1 MSGAVTTEGDFCFS
15 AMAGEFPGAPS
26 TDALWHLLCEGQ
38 IAPVNSMLTRWELNK
53 ASIYS
58 AKAGEKDRVYLDSA
72 FCLTDDLSIPSRHEG
87 RQVAIGKKVLQT
99 LLAQLAGQG
108 SALIK
113 ERTALVVA
121 TSWSDESYF
130 VTGMSEKADAPRGH
144 SFQGYTPGEQVAEL
158 AAAFA
163 FGGPALSVDTAC
175 SSFPYAIDMAKAL
188 VNSGQADNAIVM
200 ALNTVLPPALFLG
213 FSQLTAFSSRAQ
225 MQAFGQDADG
235 IVPGECAVAFL
246 VEPLS
251 QALIAQRR
259 PLGVLRALGLS
270 ADGAEGSVF
279 APGKQAQY
287 TAYQRA
293 YVGLDPNDV
302 DYIET
307 HGTGTPLGDAT
318 ELGSLNSFFAP
329 HRTDDKKITIG
340 SIKSVIG
347 HPLAAAGGASLAK
360 ALMILR
366 HKGIPPQPDYRPSA
380 KVDETCLQLATE
392 QVQPLADRQS
402 AIRVGISSF
411 GFGGANAHLVVD
423 EYIPDNHPAAPLAV
437 PLAAPGVLMLDLAI
451 VEAEAAIGSH
461 CSLQSFKQQLDQPA
475 APSVI
480 FPYGRFVDYA
490 AAPAQPLLGKFLA
503 QDRVIDIDGFGM
515 GPKPLAHVDPFKL
528 LITDRVNH
536 LLRRLPSGV
545 AGSSGTAMVMCCNMG
560 GERFSNAYS
569 SAHNFYGQA
578 QGMPP
583 GVEVTDVA
591 TMLPNM
597 LSGYPAQIFD
607 FKGFHQTLVGTPG
620 LFWQTLLASR
630 QWFKEGITTLLLGA
644 GRFISA
650 EIEIERARHSATVQG
665 EGLGLIALRPYQPDS
680 SDKPL
685 LVIRAAVL
693 AHAANSLDEACQLLG
708 KERGHYQN
716 IEVCELQPDA
726 THASGSLQEITGF
739 LAEASGI
746 ETLLAVMLSASAHTV
761 IEVREAGKAVMW
773 LFTEKLQEWSPAA
786 AETTP
791 AIKHPFTL
799 RFAHSAPH
807 ELQQVIAPARPVS
820 LVREAQHDGVDVLQ
834 LSDMLTNTLLAGL
847 RVRVRAMESL
857 FTLHR
862 GAEVQRPAHWQRCPE
877 NIVIANVQRGPQ
889 SLQAQLVV
897 NEAHPYFFDHPLDHI
912 PGILL
917 LEGVLQLIEL
927 AMPPLSGRV
936 AYVKTLTIKFQ
947 QYVQKQG
954 VIDLHLEH
962 GEAPQVFNAKVM
974 QAGKLMC
981 TCILGMAYSSAFETL
996 PAGEFTATRCRDK
1009 ALLHKAREENVIVS
1023 DMSGIAQGLSVDTLK
1038 LPDEHFFQ
1046 EGDPEHYSMVYFLEV
1061 ARQCYMQIA
1070 HSYLRIPLKTPMNLL
1085 ALSFTL
1091 DRPIPRSS
1099 PLSLAP
1105 QAGFDA
1111 QHQPFKTNRIYIDLF
1126 NRGEKIGQASI
1137 TAQVL
1142 SQSVPAA

>member
-1 MSGAVTTEGDFCFS
+1 
-15 AMAGEFPGAPS
+15 
-26 TDALWHLLCEGQ
+26 
-38 IAPVNSMLTRWELNK
+38 
-53 ASIYS
+53 
-58 AKAGEKDRVYLDSA
+58 
-72 FCLTDDLSIPSRHEG
+72 
-87 RQVAIGKKVLQT
+87 
-99 LLAQLAGQG
+99 
-108 SALIK
+108 
-113 ERTALVVA
+113 
-121 TSWSDESYF
+121 
-130 VTGMSEKADAPRGH
+130 
-144 SFQGYTPGEQVAEL
+144 
-158 AAAFA
+158 
-163 FGGPALSVDTAC
+163 
-175 SSFPYAIDMAKAL
+175 
-188 VNSGQADNAIVM
+188 
-200 ALNTVLPPALFLG
+200 
-213 FSQLTAFSSRAQ
+213 
-225 MQAFGQDADG
+225 
-235 IVPGECAVAFL
+235 
-246 VEPLS
+246 
-251 QALIAQRR
+251 
-259 PLGVLRALGLS
+259 LGLS

-279 APGKQAQY
+279 APGKQAQC

-293 YVGLDPNDV
+293 YIGLDPNDV

-318 ELGSLNSFFAP
+318 ELDSLNSFFAP
-329 HRTDDKKITIG
+329 HRTDGKKITIG

-392 QVQPLADRQS
+392 QVQPLAERQS

-423 EYIPDNHPAAPLAV
+423 EYIPDNRPAV
-437 PLAAPGVLMLDLAI
+437 PRVVPGVLMLDLAI

-461 CSLQSFKQQLDQPA
+461 FSLQALKQQLDQPA
-475 APSVI
+475 APSVS
-480 FPYGRFVDYA
+480 FPYGRFVDCA
-490 AAPAQPLLGKFLA
+490 ATTGQPLLGKFLA

-528 LITDRVNH
+528 LITDRINH
-536 LLRRLPSGV
+536 LLQRLPGV
-545 AGSSGTAMVMCCNMG
+545 AGSPGTAMVMCCNMG

-569 SAHNFYGQA
+569 GAHKFYSQA

-597 LSGYPAQIFD
+597 LSGYPTKIFD

-620 LFWQTLLASR
+620 LFWQTLLASQ
-630 QWFKEGITTLLLGA
+630 QWFKDGVTTLLLGA
-644 GRFISA
+644 GRFISG
-650 EIEIERARHSATVQG
+650 EIEIERARHSAILQG
-665 EGLGLIALRPYQPDS
+665 EGLGVLALRPYLPSS

-693 AHAANSLDEACQLLG
+693 AHAANSLEEACQLLG
-708 KERGHYQN
+708 KARTQYQN

-726 THASGSLQEITGF
+726 THASSSLQEITGF

-746 ETLLAVMLSASAHTV
+746 ETLLAVLLSASAHTV
-761 IEVREAGKAVMW
+761 IEVREAGKAVIW
-773 LFTEKLQEWSPAA
+773 LFTEKLQEWRPAA
-786 AETTP
+786 AEP
-791 AIKHPFTL
+791 AAVKHPFTL
-799 RFAHSAPH
+799 RFAHSAPQ
-807 ELQQVIAPARPVS
+807 ELQQVILPTRPVS
-820 LVREAQHDGVDVLQ
+820 LVREPRHDGVDVLE
-834 LSDMLTNTLLAGL
+834 LSDLLTSTLLSGL
-847 RVRVRAMESL
+847 RVRTRAMEGL

-862 GAEVQRPAHWQRCPE
+862 GSEAPRPGHWKRRPE

-889 SLQAQLVV
+889 SLLAQLVV

-936 AYVKTLTIKFQ
+936 AYVKTLNIKFQ

-954 VIDLHLEH
+954 AIDLHLEQ
-962 GEAPQVFNAKVM
+962 GKDPQVFNAKVM

-981 TCILGMAYSSAFETL
+981 TCILGMAYNSAFETS
-996 PAGEFTATRCRDK
+996 PAGEFTAIRCRDK
-1009 ALLHKAREENVIVS
+1009 ALLHKAREENIIVS
-1023 DMSGIAQGLSVDTLK
+1023 EMSGIAQGLSVDTLK
-1038 LPDEHFFQ
+1038 LPDEHIFQ

-1070 HSYLRIPLKTPMNLL
+1070 HSYLRIPLNTPMNLL

-1091 DRPIPRSS
+1091 DRPIPRNS

-1105 QAGFDA
+1105 QAGFDT
-1111 QHQPFKTNRIYIDLF
+1111 QDQPFKTNRIYIDLF

-1142 SQSVPAA
+1142 SQSAPAA

>member
-1 MSGAVTTEGDFCFS
+1 MNGAVTTEGDFCFS

-26 TDALWHLLCEGQ
+26 TDALWHLLSQGQ
-38 IAPVNSMLTRWELNK
+38 IAPINSMLTRWELDK
-53 ASIYS
+53 AAIFS

-72 FCLTDDLSIPSRHEG
+72 FCLTDDVSTPSRHEG

-99 LLAQLAGQG
+99 LLTQLAGQG
-108 SALIK
+108 SPLIK

-130 VTGMSEKADAPRGH
+130 VTGMSGKTDAPK
-144 SFQGYTPGEQVAEL
+144 GYTPGEQVAEL

-175 SSFPYAIDMAKAL
+175 SSFPYAIDMAQAL

-246 VEPLS
+246 VEPVS

-259 PLGVLRALGLS
+259 PLGVLRALGMS

-293 YVGLDPNDV
+293 YIGLDPNDV

-318 ELGSLNSFFAP
+318 ELDSLNSFFAP
-329 HRTDDKKITIG
+329 HCTDGKKITIG

-380 KVDETCLQLATE
+380 KVDETSLQLATK
-392 QVQPLADRQS
+392 QIQPLADRQS
-402 AIRVGISSF
+402 AIRIGISSF

-423 EYIPDNHPAAPLAV
+423 EYIPDNRPAVHLAN
-437 PLAAPGVLMLDLAI
+437 PGVLMLDLAI

-461 CSLQSFKQQLDQPA
+461 CSLQSFKQQLDRPA
-475 APSVI
+475 APSVS
-480 FPYGRFVDYA
+480 FPYGRFVDYTP
-490 AAPAQPLLGKFLA
+490 APGQPLLGQFLA

-536 LLRRLPSGV
+536 LLRRLPGV
-545 AGSSGTAMVMCCNMG
+545 AGSPGTAMVMCCNMG

-569 SAHNFYGQA
+569 SAHNFYSQA
-578 QGMPP
+578 QGTPP
-583 GVEVTDVA
+583 GVEVADVA

-620 LFWQTLLASR
+620 LFWQTLLASP
-630 QWFKEGITTLLLGA
+630 QWFRKGVTTLLLGA
-644 GRFISA
+644 GRFISG

-665 EGLGLIALRPYQPDS
+665 EGLGLIALRPYQPDA

-693 AHAANSLDEACQLLG
+693 AHAANSLEEACQLLG
-708 KERGHYQN
+708 KERSQYQN
-716 IEVCELQPDA
+716 VEVCELQPDA
-726 THASGSLQEITGF
+726 THANGSLQEITGF

-746 ETLLAVMLSASAHTV
+746 ETLLAVMLSASACTV

-773 LFTEKLQEWSPAA
+773 LFTEKLQEWSPV
-786 AETTP
+786 AEPAP

-799 RFAHSAPH
+799 RFAHSASH
-807 ELQQVIAPARPVS
+807 ELQQVIPPARPIS
-820 LVREAQHDGVDVLQ
+820 LVREPQNDGVDVLQ
-834 LSDMLTNTLLAGL
+834 LSDMLTNTLLSGL
-847 RVRVRAMESL
+847 RVRVRAMEGL
-857 FTLHR
+857 FALHR
-862 GAEVQRPAHWQRCPE
+862 GAEVQRPAHWQRNPQ
-877 NIVIANVQRGPQ
+877 NIVIANVQRDPQ
-889 SLQAQLVV
+889 SLHAQLVV

-927 AMPPLSGRV
+927 ALPPLSGRV
-936 AYVKTLTIKFQ
+936 AYVKTLSIKFQ

-954 VIDLHLEH
+954 VIDLHLEQSKDPH
-962 GEAPQVFNAKVM
+962 VFNAKVM

-981 TCILGMAYSSAFETL
+981 TCILGMTYSSAFETL

-1023 DMSGIAQGLSVDTLK
+1023 DMSTFAQGLSVDTLK
-1038 LPDEHFFQ
+1038 LPDDHFFL

-1070 HSYLRIPLKTPMNLL
+1070 HSYLRIPLNTPMNLL

-1091 DRPIPRSS
+1091 DRPIPRNS

-1111 QHQPFKTNRIYIDLF
+1111 QQPFKTNRIYIDLF

-1142 SQSVPAA
+1142 SQSAPAA

>member
-26 TDALWHLLCEGQ
+26 TDALWHLLAQGQ
-38 IAPVNSMLTRWELNK
+38 VAPIDSMLTRWELDK
-53 ASIYS
+53 ATIYS
-58 AKAGEKDRVYLDSA
+58 AKKGEKDRTYLDSA
-72 FCLTDDLSIPSRHEG
+72 FCLTDDASTPSRHEG

-99 LLAQLAGQG
+99 LLTQLAAQG
-108 SALIK
+108 SVLIK

-130 VTGMSEKADAPRGH
+130 VTGVCATANTPR
-144 SFQGYTPGEQVAEL
+144 GYTPGEQVAEL

-163 FGGPALSVDTAC
+163 LGGPALSVDTAC
-175 SSFPYAIDMAKAL
+175 SSFPYAIDMAQAL
-188 VNSGQADNAIVM
+188 VNSAQADNAIVM

-246 VEPLS
+246 VEPVS
-251 QALIAQRR
+251 QALIAKRR

-279 APGKQAQY
+279 APGKQAQC

-293 YVGLDPNDV
+293 YIGLDPNDV

-318 ELGSLNSFFAP
+318 ELDSLNSFFAP
-329 HRTDDKKITIG
+329 HRTAGKKIMIG

-380 KVDETCLQLATE
+380 KVDETCLQLATA
-392 QVQPLADRQS
+392 QVQPLADRPS

-423 EYIPDNHPAAPLAV
+423 EYIPDNRAAV
-437 PLAAPGVLMLDLAI
+437 PRVAPGVLMLDLAI

-461 CSLQSFKQQLDQPA
+461 FSLQALKQQLDQPA
-475 APSVI
+475 APSVS
-480 FPYGRFVDYA
+480 FPYGRFVDCA
-490 AAPAQPLLGKFLA
+490 ATAGQPLLGKFLS

-515 GPKPLAHVDPFKL
+515 GPKHLAHVDPFKL
-528 LITDRVNH
+528 LVTDRINH
-536 LLRRLPSGV
+536 LLQRLPGV
-545 AGSSGTAMVMCCNMG
+545 AGSPGTAMVMCCNMG

-569 SAHNFYGQA
+569 GAHTFYSKA

-597 LSGYPAQIFD
+597 LSGYPAKIFD

-620 LFWQTLLASR
+620 LFWQTLLASQ
-630 QWFKEGITTLLLGA
+630 QWLKGGVTTLLLGA
-644 GRFISA
+644 GRFISG
-650 EIEIERARHSATVQG
+650 EIEIERARHSATRQG
-665 EGLGLIALRPYQPDS
+665 EGVGVIALRPYLPSS

-693 AHAANSLDEACQLLG
+693 AHAANTLQEACQLQG
-708 KERGHYQN
+708 KALSQYQN

-726 THASGSLQEITGF
+726 THASSSLQEMTGF

-746 ETLLAVMLSASAHTV
+746 ETLLAVLLSASVHTV

-773 LFTEKLQEWSPAA
+773 LFTEKLREWRTTAAEPAA
-786 AETTP
+786 AV
-791 AIKHPFTL
+791 KHPFTL
-799 RFAHSAPH
+799 RFAHSAPQA
-807 ELQQVIAPARPVS
+807 LQKVISPAHPVS
-820 LVREAQHDGVDVLQ
+820 LVREPRHDGVDVLE
-834 LSDMLTNTLLAGL
+834 LSELLTSTLLSGL
-847 RVRVRAMESL
+847 RVRTRAVEGL
-857 FTLHR
+857 LALHR
-862 GAEVQRPAHWQRCPE
+862 GSQAQRPAHWQRRPE

-889 SLQAQLVV
+889 SLHAQLVV

-936 AYVKTLTIKFQ
+936 AYVKNLSIKFQ

-954 VIDLHLEH
+954 AIELHLEQ
-962 GEAPQVFNAKVM
+962 GKDPQVFNAKVM

-981 TCILGMAYSSAFETL
+981 TCILGMAYNSAFETS
-996 PAGEFTATRCRDK
+996 PAGEFTAVRCRDK
-1009 ALLHKAREENVIVS
+1009 ALLHKAREENIIVS
-1023 DMSGIAQGLSVDTLK
+1023 DISGIAQRLSVDTLK
-1038 LPDEHFFQ
+1038 LPEEHIFQ

-1070 HSYLRIPLKTPMNLL
+1070 HSHLRIPLNTPMNLL

-1091 DRPIPRSS
+1091 DRPIPRNS

-1105 QAGFDA
+1105 QTGFDA
-1111 QHQPFKTNRIYIDLF
+1111 QDQPFKTNRIYIDLF
-1126 NRGEKIGQASI
+1126 NRGEKIGQANI

-1142 SQSVPAA
+1142 SQSAPAA

>member
-26 TDALWHLLCEGQ
+26 TDALWHLLSEGQ
-38 IAPVNSMLTRWELNK
+38 IAPIHSMLTRWELDK

-58 AKAGEKDRVYLDSA
+58 AKAGEKDRTYLDSA
-72 FCLTDDLSIPSRHEG
+72 YCLTDDAAIPSRHEG

-108 SALIK
+108 SALIR

-130 VTGMSEKADAPRGH
+130 VTGMSGKADAP
-144 SFQGYTPGEQVAEL
+144 QGYTPGEQVAEL

-163 FGGPALSVDTAC
+163 LGGPALSVDTAC
-175 SSFPYAIDMAKAL
+175 SSFPYAIDMAQAL

-246 VEPLS
+246 VEPVS

-293 YVGLDPNDV
+293 YSGLDPNDV

-318 ELGSLNSFFAP
+318 ELDSLNSFFAP
-329 HRTDDKKITIG
+329 HRADGKKITIG

-380 KVDETCLQLATE
+380 KVDETCLQLAT
-392 QVQPLADRQS
+392 QQIQPLADRQS

-423 EYIPDNHPAAPLAV
+423 EYIPDNHPVV
-437 PLAAPGVLMLDLAI
+437 PRTAPGVLMLDLAI

-461 CSLQSFKQQLDQPA
+461 FSLQSLKQQLDQPA
-475 APSVI
+475 APSVS
-480 FPYGRFVDYA
+480 FPYGRFVDYTA
-490 AAPAQPLLGKFLA
+490 TSAQPLLGKFLA
-503 QDRVIDIDGFGM
+503 QDHLIDIDGFGM

-528 LITDRVNH
+528 LITDRVGH
-536 LLRRLPSGV
+536 LLRRLPGV
-545 AGSSGTAMVMCCNMG
+545 AGSPGTAMVMCCNMG

-569 SAHNFYGQA
+569 SAHSFYSRA

-583 GVEVTDVA
+583 GVEVADVA

-620 LFWQTLLASR
+620 LFWQTLLASQ
-630 QWFKEGITTLLLGA
+630 QWFKEGVTTLLLGA
-644 GRFISA
+644 GRFISG
-650 EIEIERARHSATVQG
+650 EIEIERARNAATTQG
-665 EGLGLIALRPYQPDS
+665 EGLGVLALRPYQPNA

-693 AHAANSLDEACQLLG
+693 AHAANSLEQACQQLG
-708 KERGHYQN
+708 KEPSQFQN
-716 IEVCELQPDA
+716 IEICELQPNA
-726 THASGSLQEITGF
+726 TRASGSLQEMTGF

-786 AETTP
+786 AESVT
-791 AIKHPFTL
+791 AIKHPFNL
-799 RFAHSAPH
+799 RFAHSAPQQ
-807 ELQQVIAPARPVS
+807 LQQVSPPPRPVS
-820 LVREAQHDGVDVLQ
+820 LVREPQNDGVDVLE
-834 LSDMLTNTLLAGL
+834 LSDMLTNTLLTGL
-847 RVRVRAMESL
+847 RVRVRAMEGL
-857 FTLHR
+857 FALHR
-862 GAEVQRPAHWQRCPE
+862 GAEVQRPEHWQRCPE
-877 NIVIANVQRGPQ
+877 NIVIANVRRSPQ
-889 SLQAQLVV
+889 SLHAQLVV

-927 AMPPLSGRV
+927 AMPPLTGRV
-936 AYVKTLTIKFQ
+936 AYVKTLNIKFQ
-947 QYVQKQG
+947 QYVQKEG
-954 VIDLHLEH
+954 VIDLHLEQ
-962 GEAPQVFNAKVM
+962 GKEPQVFNAKVM

-981 TCILGMAYSSAFETL
+981 TCTLGMAYSSAFETS
-996 PAGEFTATRCRDK
+996 PASEFTAVRCRDK

-1070 HSYLRIPLKTPMNLL
+1070 HSYLRIPLNTPMNLL

-1091 DRPIPRSS
+1091 DRPIPRNS

-1111 QHQPFKTNRIYIDLF
+1111 QDQPFKTNRIYIDLF

-1142 SQSVPAA
+1142 SQSAPAA

>member
-1 MSGAVTTEGDFCFS
+1 MSGAVTTTGDFCFS

-26 TDALWHLLCEGQ
+26 TEALWQLLCQGRT
-38 IAPVNSMLTRWELNK
+38 APIESMPARWELDK
-53 ASIYS
+53 TSIYS

-72 FCLTDDLSIPSRHEG
+72 FCLTDDASIPSRHEG
-87 RQVAIGKKVLQT
+87 RQVAIGKKVLGT
-99 LLAQLAGQG
+99 LLAQIVGQG
-108 SALIK
+108 SALCR

-130 VTGMSEKADAPRGH
+130 VTGLAVKTDAR
-144 SFQGYTPGEQVAEL
+144 QGYTPGEQVAEL
-158 AAAFA
+158 AAAF
-163 FGGPALSVDTAC
+163 GLGSPALSVDTAC
-175 SSFPYAIDMAKAL
+175 SSFPYAIDMAQAL
-188 VNSGQADNAIVM
+188 VNSGQADHAIVM

-213 FSQLTAFSSRAQ
+213 FSQLTAFSARAR
-225 MQAFGQDADG
+225 MEAFGQDADG

-246 VEPLS
+246 VEPVA
-251 QALIAQRR
+251 QALAAQRR

-279 APGKQAQY
+279 APGQQAQY

-293 YVGLDPNDV
+293 YSGLDPSDV

-318 ELGSLNSFFAP
+318 ELASLDGFFAP
-329 HRTDDKKITIG
+329 HRPDGKKISIG

-366 HKGIPPQPDYRPSA
+366 QKGIPPQPDYRPSA
-380 KVDETCLQLATE
+380 KVDKTCLQLATHE
-392 QVQPLADRQS
+392 VKALADRQS
-402 AIRVGISSF
+402 PIRIGISSF
-411 GFGGANAHLVVD
+411 GFGGANAHLVVE
-423 EYIPDNHPAAPLAV
+423 EYIPDNRPAAPRV
-437 PLAAPGVLMLDLAI
+437 APGVLMLDLAI
-451 VEAEAAIGSH
+451 VEAEAALGGHS
-461 CSLQSFKQQLDQPA
+461 SLQAFRQQLDQPA
-475 APSVI
+475 TPSVT
-480 FPYGRFVDYA
+480 FPYGRFVDYSA
-490 AAPAQPLLGKFLA
+490 SPAQPLQGRFLA
-503 QDRVIDIDGFGM
+503 QDQVIDIDGFGM

-536 LLRRLPSGV
+536 VLRRLPGV
-545 AGSSGTAMVMCCNMG
+545 AGSPGTAMVMCCNMG

-569 SAHNFYGQA
+569 SAHNFYSRS
-578 QGMPP
+578 QGKAP

-607 FKGFHQTLVGTPG
+607 FKGFHQTLVGTAG
-620 LFWQTLLASR
+620 LFWHTLLASQ

-644 GRFISA
+644 GRFMSS
-650 EIEIERARHSATVQG
+650 EIEVERALHAAVPQG
-665 EGLGLIALRPYQPDS
+665 EGLGLLALRPYQPNAS
-680 SDKPL
+680 EKPL

-693 AHAANSLDEACQLLG
+693 AHAAGSLEEACRLLG
-708 KERGHYQN
+708 KDRGRYSS
-716 IEVCELQPDA
+716 IEVCELQPDTTPA
-726 THASGSLQEITGF
+726 HGSLREKTGF

-746 ETLLAVMLSASAHTV
+746 ETLLAVMLADVKHTV

-773 LFTEKLQEWSPAA
+773 LFTEKLREWRASAG
-786 AETTP
+786 TTDP
-791 AIKHPFTL
+791 IKLAFML
-799 RFAHSAPH
+799 RFAHSSSQQ
-807 ELQQVIAPARPVS
+807 LQPLITPARPAS
-820 LVREAQHDGVDVLQ
+820 LVREPQHDGVDVLQ
-834 LSDMLTNTLLAGL
+834 LSQMLTSTVLSGL
-847 RVRVRAMESL
+847 RVRVRAMEGL
-857 FTLHR
+857 FALHR
-862 GAEVQRPAHWQRCPE
+862 GVENQRPTQWQRRGE
-877 NIVIANVQRGPQ
+877 NSVITHIQRSPHA
-889 SLQAQLVV
+889 LQAQLVV
-897 NEAHPYFFDHPLDHI
+897 DEAHPYFFDHPLDHI

-936 AYVKTLTIKFQ
+936 AYVKTLEIKFQ
-947 QYVQKQG
+947 HYVQKHG
-954 VIDLHLEH
+954 AIDLLLEQ
-962 GEAPQVFNAKVM
+962 GKDPQVFNAKVM
-974 QAGKLMC
+974 QGEKLMC
-981 TCILGMAYSSAFETL
+981 TCVLGMAYSSAFETS
-996 PAGEFTATRCRDK
+996 PAGLFTATPCRDK

-1023 DMSGIAQGLSVDTLK
+1023 EMSGIAQGLSVDTVK

-1046 EGDPEHYSMVYFLEV
+1046 EGDPAHHSMVYFLEV

-1070 HSYLRIPLKTPMNLL
+1070 HSHLRIPLNTPMNLL

-1091 DRPIPRSS
+1091 DRPIPRNS

-1111 QHQPFKTNRIYIDLF
+1111 RFQSFKTNRIYIDLF

-1142 SQSVPAA
+1142 SQSAPAA

>member
-1 MSGAVTTEGDFCFS
+1 MSGAVTTGGDFCFS

-26 TDALWHLLCEGQ
+26 TDALWHLLSEGR
-38 IAPVNSMLTRWELNK
+38 IAPIDSMPARWELKK

-58 AKAGEKDRVYLDSA
+58 DKPGEKDRTYLDSA
-72 FCLTDDLSIPSRHEG
+72 FCLTDDVSIPSRHEG

-99 LLAQLAGQG
+99 LLTQLAGQG
-108 SALIK
+108 STLIK

-130 VTGMSEKADAPRGH
+130 VTGMSGKADTPGSSSSR
-144 SFQGYTPGEQVAEL
+144 GYTPGEQVAEL
-158 AAAFA
+158 AATFA
-163 FGGPALSVDTAC
+163 LGGPALSVDTAC
-175 SSFPYAIDMAKAL
+175 SSFPYAIDMAQAL
-188 VNSGQADNAIVM
+188 INSGQADNAIVM

-213 FSQLTAFSSRAQ
+213 FSQLTAFSSRAR

-246 VEPLS
+246 VEPVA
-251 QALIAQRR
+251 QALIAKRR

-293 YVGLDPNDV
+293 YNGLDPRDV

-318 ELGSLNSFFAP
+318 ELDSLNRFFAP
-329 HRTDDKKITIG
+329 HRTGGKKITIG

-366 HKGIPPQPDYRPSA
+366 HKGIPPQPNYRPSA
-380 KVDETCLQLATE
+380 KVGETCLQLASG
-392 QVQPLADRQS
+392 QVQPLADRQP
-402 AIRVGISSF
+402 ALRIGISSF

-423 EYIPDNHPAAPLAV
+423 EYIPDNRPSAPQVAS
-437 PLAAPGVLMLDLAI
+437 GVLMLDLAI
-451 VEAEAAIGSH
+451 VEAEAAIGNH
-461 CSLQSFKQQLDQPA
+461 GSLQSFKQQLDRPA

-480 FPYGRFVDYA
+480 FPYGRFVDYITT
-490 AAPAQPLLGKFLA
+490 PAQPLLGKFLA
-503 QDRVIDIDGFGM
+503 QDRIIDIDGFGM

-536 LLRRLPSGV
+536 LLRRLPGV
-545 AGSSGTAMVMCCNMG
+545 AGSPGTAMVMCCNMG

-569 SAHNFYGQA
+569 SAHNFYSRA
-578 QGMPP
+578 QGKPP

-620 LFWQTLLASR
+620 LFWQTLLASQ

-644 GRFISA
+644 GRFISG
-650 EIEIERARHSATVQG
+650 EIEVERARHSATPQG
-665 EGLGLIALRPYQPDS
+665 EGLGLLALRPYRPGS

-693 AHAANSLDEACQLLG
+693 AHAAKSLEEACQRLG
-708 KERGHYQN
+708 KERSQYQN

-726 THASGSLQEITGF
+726 THAGGSLQEMTGF

-746 ETLLAVMLSASAHTV
+746 ETLLAVMLSASSHTV

-773 LFTEKLQEWSPAA
+773 LFTEKLREWSPAV
-786 AETTP
+786 EPSP
-791 AIKHPFTL
+791 AIKYPFTL
-799 RFAHSAPH
+799 RFAHSAAH
-807 ELQQVIAPARPVS
+807 ELQQVIPPARPVN
-820 LVREAQHDGVDVLQ
+820 LARERQHDGVDVLQ
-834 LSDMLTNTLLAGL
+834 LSDMLTSTLLSGL
-847 RVRVRAMESL
+847 RVRVRAMEGL
-857 FTLHR
+857 FALHR
-862 GAEVQRPAHWQRCPE
+862 GAEAQRPTHWQRAPE
-877 NIVIANVQRGPQ
+877 NIVIANVQRSPQ
-889 SLQAQLVV
+889 SLHAQLVV

-927 AMPPLSGRV
+927 TMPPLGGRV
-936 AYVKTLTIKFQ
+936 AYVKTLNIKFQ
-947 QYVQKQG
+947 QYVQKEG
-954 VIDLHLEH
+954 VIDLHLEQGKDPH
-962 GEAPQVFNAKVM
+962 VFNAKVM

-981 TCILGMAYSSAFETL
+981 TCVLGMAYSSAFETA

-1023 DMSGIAQGLSVDTLK
+1023 DISGIAQGLSVDTLK
-1038 LPDEHFFQ
+1038 LADEHFFQ

-1070 HSYLRIPLKTPMNLL
+1070 HSYLRIPLNTPMNLL

-1091 DRPIPRSS
+1091 DRPIPRNS

-1111 QHQPFKTNRIYIDLF
+1111 QDQPFKTNRVYIDLF

-1142 SQSVPAA
+1142 SRSAPAA

>member
-26 TDALWHLLCEGQ
+26 TDALWHLLSQGQ
-38 IAPVNSMLTRWELNK
+38 IAPIHSMLTRWELNK

-58 AKAGEKDRVYLDSA
+58 AKAGEKDRTYLDSA
-72 FCLTDDLSIPSRHEG
+72 FCLTDDTSTPSRHEG

-99 LLAQLAGQG
+99 LLAQLSGQG

-130 VTGMSEKADAPRGH
+130 ATGMSAKADATTG
-144 SFQGYTPGEQVAEL
+144 SSSQGYTPGEQVAEL

-175 SSFPYAIDMAKAL
+175 SSFPYAIDMAQAL
-188 VNSGQADNAIVM
+188 VKSGQADNAIVM

-293 YVGLDPNDV
+293 YTGLDPADV

-329 HRTDDKKITIG
+329 HRTDGKKITIG

-366 HKGIPPQPDYRPSA
+366 HKGIPPQPAYRPSA

-402 AIRVGISSF
+402 AIRIGISSF

-423 EYIPDNHPAAPLAV
+423 EYIPDNRPVVPVAV

-461 CSLQSFKQQLDQPA
+461 CSLQSFKQQLHQPA

-480 FPYGRFVDYA
+480 FPYGRFVDYT
-490 AAPAQPLLGKFLA
+490 AAPTQPLLGKFLA

-536 LLRRLPSGV
+536 LLRRLPAGV

-620 LFWQTLLASR
+620 LFWQTLLASQ

-708 KERGHYQN
+708 KERRHYQN
-716 IEVCELQPDA
+716 IEVCELRPDA
-726 THASGSLQEITGF
+726 AHASGSLQEMTGF

-746 ETLLAVMLSASAHTV
+746 ETLLAVMLGASAHTV

-786 AETTP
+786 EPAP

-807 ELQQVIAPARPVS
+807 ELQQVIAPARPAS
-820 LVREAQHDGVDVLQ
+820 LVREPQHDGVDVLQ
-834 LSDMLTNTLLAGL
+834 LSDTLTNTLLSGL

-857 FTLHR
+857 FALHR

-877 NIVIANVQRGPQ
+877 NIVIANVQRNPQ
-889 SLQAQLVV
+889 SLHAQLVV

-954 VIDLHLEH
+954 VIDLHLEQ
-962 GEAPQVFNAKVM
+962 GKDPQVFNAKVM

-981 TCILGMAYSSAFETL
+981 TCILGMAYSSAFETS

-1070 HSYLRIPLKTPMNLL
+1070 HSYLRIPLNTPMNLL

-1091 DRPIPRSS
+1091 DRPIPRNS

-1142 SQSVPAA
+1142 SRSAPAA

>member
-1 MSGAVTTEGDFCFS
+1 MSGAVTTKGDFCFS

-26 TDALWHLLCEGQ
+26 TDALWQLLSQGQ
-38 IAPVNSMLTRWELNK
+38 IAPIESMPTRWELDK

-58 AKAGEKDRVYLDSA
+58 TKAGEKDRTYLDSA
-72 FCLTDDLSIPSRHEG
+72 FCLTDDVSTPSRHEG

-99 LLAQLAGQG
+99 LLTQLAGQG
-108 SALIK
+108 SALSR

-130 VTGMSEKADAPRGH
+130 VTGVSGKTDTPAG
-144 SFQGYTPGEQVAEL
+144 FTPGEQVAEL

-163 FGGPALSVDTAC
+163 LGGPALSVDTAC
-175 SSFPYAIDMAKAL
+175 SSFPYALDMAQAL

-213 FSQLTAFSSRAQ
+213 FSQLTAFSARAR
-225 MQAFGQDADG
+225 MEAFGQDADG

-246 VEPLS
+246 VEPLA
-251 QALIAQRR
+251 QALTAQRH
-259 PLGVLRALGLS
+259 PLGVLRALGMS

-287 TAYQRA
+287 SAYQRA
-293 YVGLDPNDV
+293 YRGLDPRDV

-318 ELGSLNSFFAP
+318 ELASLNSFFAP
-329 HRTDDKKITIG
+329 HRPDGKKITIG

-366 HKGIPPQPDYRPSA
+366 HKGIPPQPGYRPST
-380 KVDETCLQLATE
+380 KVDETCLRLATQ
-392 QVQPLADRQS
+392 QVHPLEDHPS
-402 AIRVGISSF
+402 ARRIGISSF

-423 EYIPDNHPAAPLAV
+423 EYIPDNHPAAPLT
-437 PLAAPGVLMLDLAI
+437 APASASGVVMLDLAI
-451 VEAEAAIGSH
+451 VEAEAALGSH
-461 CSLQSFKQQLDQPA
+461 RSLQSFQQQLDQPA
-475 APSVI
+475 APSVM
-480 FPYGRFVDYA
+480 FPYGRFVDYTP
-490 AAPAQPLLGKFLA
+490 APGQPLLGKFLA
-503 QDRVIDIDGFGM
+503 QDHVIDIDGYGM

-536 LLRRLPSGV
+536 LLRRLPGV
-545 AGSSGTAMVMCCNMG
+545 AGSPGTAMVMCCNMG

-569 SAHNFYGQA
+569 SAHNFYSRA
-578 QGMPP
+578 QGAAP

-607 FKGFHQTLVGTPG
+607 FKGFHQTLVGTAG
-620 LFWQTLLASR
+620 LFWQTLLASP
-630 QWFKEGITTLLLGA
+630 QWFNDGITTLLLGA
-644 GRFISA
+644 GRFVSG
-650 EIEIERARHSATVQG
+650 EIEVERARSSAITQG
-665 EGLGLIALRPYQPDS
+665 EGLGLIALRRYQPDAA
-680 SDKPL
+680 DKPL

-693 AHAANSLDEACQLLG
+693 AHAAGSLEEACQRLD
-708 KERGHYQN
+708 KAPSDYPN
-716 IEVCELQPDA
+716 VDVCELQPAA
-726 THASGSLQEITGF
+726 TPASGSLQEMTGF

-746 ETLLAVMLSASAHTV
+746 ETLLAVMLKGATHSV
-761 IEVREAGKAVMW
+761 IEVRDAGKTVMW
-773 LFTEKLQEWSPAA
+773 LFTEKLRQWSPTA
-786 AETTP
+786 AEASSP
-791 AIKHPFTL
+791 IKHPFML
-799 RFAHSAPH
+799 RFAHSSSH
-807 ELQQVIAPARPVS
+807 ELQQVITPARPVS
-820 LVREAQHDGVDVLQ
+820 LVREPQNDGVDVLQ
-834 LSDMLTNTLLAGL
+834 LSDMLTSTLLSGL

-857 FTLHR
+857 FALHH
-862 GAEVQRPAHWQRCPE
+862 GDTTQRPTHWQRSVE
-877 NIVIANVQRGPQ
+877 HIVIANAQRSPQ
-889 SLQAQLVV
+889 SLHAQLVV
-897 NEAHPYFFDHPLDHI
+897 DEAHPYFFDHPLDHV

-936 AYVKTLTIKFQ
+936 AYIKSLTIKFQ

-954 VIDLHLEH
+954 VIDLHVEQ
-962 GEAPQVFNAKVM
+962 GQDPQVFNAKVM
-974 QAGKLMC
+974 QAGKVMC
-981 TCILGMAYSSAFETL
+981 TCVLGMAYSSAFETS
-996 PAGEFTATRCRDK
+996 PAGEFTATPCRNK

-1023 DMSGIAQGLSVDTLK
+1023 DMSGVAQGLSVDTVK
-1038 LPDEHFFQ
+1038 LPQEHFFQ
-1046 EGDPEHYSMVYFLEV
+1046 AGDPEHYSMVYFLEV

-1070 HSYLRIPLKTPMNLL
+1070 HSHLRIPLNTPMNLL

-1091 DRPIPRSS
+1091 DRPIPRNS

-1111 QHQPFKTNRIYIDLF
+1111 ALQAFKTNRIYIDLF

-1142 SQSVPAA
+1142 SQSAPAA

>member
-26 TDALWHLLCEGQ
+26 TDALWHLLSQGQ
-38 IAPVNSMLTRWELNK
+38 IAPIHSMLTRWELNK

-58 AKAGEKDRVYLDSA
+58 AKAGEKDRTYLDSA
-72 FCLTDDLSIPSRHEG
+72 FCLTDDTSTPSRHEG

-99 LLAQLAGQG
+99 LLAQLSGQG

-130 VTGMSEKADAPRGH
+130 ATGMSAKADATTG
-144 SFQGYTPGEQVAEL
+144 SSSQGYTPGEQVAEL

-175 SSFPYAIDMAKAL
+175 SSFPYAIDMAQAL
-188 VNSGQADNAIVM
+188 VKSGQADNAIVM

-293 YVGLDPNDV
+293 YTGLDPADV

-329 HRTDDKKITIG
+329 HRTDGKKITIG

-366 HKGIPPQPDYRPSA
+366 HKGIPPQPAYRPSA

-402 AIRVGISSF
+402 AIRIGISSF

-423 EYIPDNHPAAPLAV
+423 EYIPDNRPVAPVAV
-437 PLAAPGVLMLDLAI
+437 PLAAPGVLILDLAI

-461 CSLQSFKQQLDQPA
+461 CSLQSFKQQLHQPA

-480 FPYGRFVDYA
+480 FPYGRFVDYT
-490 AAPAQPLLGKFLA
+490 AAPTQPLLGKFLA

-536 LLRRLPSGV
+536 LLRRLPAGV

-569 SAHNFYGQA
+569 SAHKFYGQA

-620 LFWQTLLASR
+620 LFWQTLLASQ

-708 KERGHYQN
+708 KERRHYQN
-716 IEVCELQPDA
+716 IEVCELRPDA
-726 THASGSLQEITGF
+726 AHARGSLQEMTGF

-746 ETLLAVMLSASAHTV
+746 ETLLAVMLGASAHTV

-786 AETTP
+786 EPAP

-807 ELQQVIAPARPVS
+807 ELQQIIAPARPVN
-820 LVREAQHDGVDVLQ
+820 LVREPQHDGVDVLQ
-834 LSDMLTNTLLAGL
+834 LSDTLTNTLLSGL

-857 FTLHR
+857 FALHR

-877 NIVIANVQRGPQ
+877 NIVIANVQRSPQ
-889 SLQAQLVV
+889 ALQAQLVV

-954 VIDLHLEH
+954 VIDLHLEQ
-962 GEAPQVFNAKVM
+962 GKDPQVFNAKVM

-981 TCILGMAYSSAFETL
+981 TCILGMAYSSAFETS

-1070 HSYLRIPLKTPMNLL
+1070 HSYLRIPLNTPMNLL

-1091 DRPIPRSS
+1091 DRPIPRNS

-1142 SQSVPAA
+1142 SRSAPAA

>member
-1 MSGAVTTEGDFCFS
+1 MNGAVTTEGDFCFS

-26 TDALWHLLCEGQ
+26 TDALWHLLSQGQ
-38 IAPVNSMLTRWELNK
+38 IAPIHSMLTRWELNK

-58 AKAGEKDRVYLDSA
+58 AKAGEKDRTYLDSA
-72 FCLTDDLSIPSRHEG
+72 FCLTDDTSTPSRHEG

-99 LLAQLAGQG
+99 LLAQLSGQG

-130 VTGMSEKADAPRGH
+130 ATGMSAKADATTG
-144 SFQGYTPGEQVAEL
+144 SSSQGYTPGEQVAEL

-175 SSFPYAIDMAKAL
+175 SSFPYAIDMAQAL
-188 VNSGQADNAIVM
+188 VKSGQADNAIVM

-279 APGKQAQY
+279 APGKQAQF

-329 HRTDDKKITIG
+329 HRTDGKKITIG

-366 HKGIPPQPDYRPSA
+366 HKGIPPQPAYRPSA

-402 AIRVGISSF
+402 AIRIGISSF

-423 EYIPDNHPAAPLAV
+423 EYIPDNRPVVPVAV

-461 CSLQSFKQQLDQPA
+461 CSLQSFKQQLHQPA

-480 FPYGRFVDYA
+480 FPYGRFVDYT
-490 AAPAQPLLGKFLA
+490 AAPTQPLLGKFLA

-620 LFWQTLLASR
+620 LFWQTLLASQ

-708 KERGHYQN
+708 KERRHYQN
-716 IEVCELQPDA
+716 IEVCELRPDA
-726 THASGSLQEITGF
+726 AHASGSLQEMTGF

-746 ETLLAVMLSASAHTV
+746 ETLLAVMLGASAHTV

-786 AETTP
+786 EPAP

-807 ELQQVIAPARPVS
+807 ELQQVIAPARPAS
-820 LVREAQHDGVDVLQ
+820 LVREPQHDGVDVLQ
-834 LSDMLTNTLLAGL
+834 LSDTLTNTLLSGL

-857 FTLHR
+857 FALHR

-877 NIVIANVQRGPQ
+877 NIVIANVQRNPQ
-889 SLQAQLVV
+889 SLHAQLVV

-954 VIDLHLEH
+954 VIDLHLEQ
-962 GEAPQVFNAKVM
+962 GKDPQVFNAKVM

-981 TCILGMAYSSAFETL
+981 TCILGMAYSSAFETS

-1070 HSYLRIPLKTPMNLL
+1070 HSYLRIPLNTPMNLL

-1091 DRPIPRSS
+1091 DRPIPRNS

-1142 SQSVPAA
+1142 SRSAPAA

>member
-1 MSGAVTTEGDFCFS
+1 MNGAVTTEGDFCFS

-26 TDALWHLLCEGQ
+26 TDALWHLLTQGQ
-38 IAPVNSMLTRWELNK
+38 IAPINSMLTRWELDK

-72 FCLTDDLSIPSRHEG
+72 FCLKDDASIPSRHEG

-99 LLAQLAGQG
+99 LLAQLSGQG

-130 VTGMSEKADAPRGH
+130 ATGMSAKADATTG
-144 SFQGYTPGEQVAEL
+144 SSSQGYTPGEQVAEL

-175 SSFPYAIDMAKAL
+175 SSFPYAIDMAQAL
-188 VNSGQADNAIVM
+188 VKSGQADNAIVM

-279 APGKQAQY
+279 APGKQAQF

-329 HRTDDKKITIG
+329 HRTDGKKITIG

-366 HKGIPPQPDYRPSA
+366 HKGIPPQPAYRPSA

-402 AIRVGISSF
+402 AIRIGISSF

-423 EYIPDNHPAAPLAV
+423 EYIPDNRPVVPVAV

-461 CSLQSFKQQLDQPA
+461 CSLQSFKQQLHQPA

-480 FPYGRFVDYA
+480 FPYGRFVDYT
-490 AAPAQPLLGKFLA
+490 AAPTQPLLGKFLA

-536 LLRRLPSGV
+536 LLRRLPAGV

-620 LFWQTLLASR
+620 LFWQTLLASQ

-708 KERGHYQN
+708 KERRHYQN
-716 IEVCELQPDA
+716 IEVCELRPDA
-726 THASGSLQEITGF
+726 AHASGSLQEMTGF

-746 ETLLAVMLSASAHTV
+746 ETLLAVMLGASAHTV

-786 AETTP
+786 EPAP

-807 ELQQVIAPARPVS
+807 ELQQVIAPARPAS
-820 LVREAQHDGVDVLQ
+820 LVREPQHDGVDVLQ
-834 LSDMLTNTLLAGL
+834 LSDTLTNTLLSGL

-857 FTLHR
+857 FALHR

-877 NIVIANVQRGPQ
+877 NIVIANVQRNPQ
-889 SLQAQLVV
+889 SLHAQLVV

-954 VIDLHLEH
+954 VIDLHLEQ
-962 GEAPQVFNAKVM
+962 GKDPQVFNAKVM

-981 TCILGMAYSSAFETL
+981 TCILGMAYSSAFETS

-1070 HSYLRIPLKTPMNLL
+1070 HSYLRIPLNTPMNLL

-1091 DRPIPRSS
+1091 DRPIPRNS

-1142 SQSVPAA
+1142 SRSAPAA

>member
-1 MSGAVTTEGDFCFS
+1 MSGAATTEDDFCFS

-26 TDALWHLLCEGQ
+26 TDALWHLLSQGQ
-38 IAPVNSMLTRWELNK
+38 IAPIHSMLTRWELNK

-58 AKAGEKDRVYLDSA
+58 AKAGEKDRTYLDSA
-72 FCLTDDLSIPSRHEG
+72 FCLTDDTSTPSRHEG

-99 LLAQLAGQG
+99 LLGQLAGQG

-113 ERTALVVA
+113 KRTALVVA

-130 VTGMSEKADAPRGH
+130 VTGMSAKADAPRGS

-175 SSFPYAIDMAKAL
+175 SSFPYAIDMAQAL
-188 VNSGQADNAIVM
+188 VKSGQADNAIVM

-293 YVGLDPNDV
+293 YVGLDPNVV

-329 HRTDDKKITIG
+329 HRTDGKKITIG

-392 QVQPLADRQS
+392 HVQPLADRQS
-402 AIRVGISSF
+402 AIRIGISSF

-423 EYIPDNHPAAPLAV
+423 EYIPDNRPVVPMAV
-437 PLAAPGVLMLDLAI
+437 PLATPGVLMLDLAI

-490 AAPAQPLLGKFLA
+490 TAPVQPLLGKFLA
-503 QDRVIDIDGFGM
+503 QDRIIDIDGFGM

-536 LLRRLPSGV
+536 LLRRLPGV

-597 LSGYPAQIFD
+597 LSGYPTQIFD
-607 FKGFHQTLVGTPG
+607 FKGFHQTLVGTAG

-630 QWFKEGITTLLLGA
+630 QWFNEGITTLLLGA

-693 AHAANSLDEACQLLG
+693 AHAANSLDEACQRLG
-708 KERGHYQN
+708 KARSHYQN

-726 THASGSLQEITGF
+726 THASGSLQEMTGF

-786 AETTP
+786 EPAP

-807 ELQQVIAPARPVS
+807 ELQPVIAPARPVS
-820 LVREAQHDGVDVLQ
+820 LVREPQHDGVDVLQ
-834 LSDMLTNTLLAGL
+834 LSDTLTSTLLCGL

-857 FTLHR
+857 FALHR

-877 NIVIANVQRGPQ
+877 NIVIANVQRNPQ
-889 SLQAQLVV
+889 SLHAQLVV

-954 VIDLHLEH
+954 VIDLHLEQ
-962 GEAPQVFNAKVM
+962 GKDPQVFNAKVM

-981 TCILGMAYSSAFETL
+981 TCILGMAYSSAFEAS

-1038 LPDEHFFQ
+1038 LPQEHFFQ

-1070 HSYLRIPLKTPMNLL
+1070 HSYLRIPLNTPMNLL

-1091 DRPIPRSS
+1091 DRPIPRNS

-1111 QHQPFKTNRIYIDLF
+1111 QLQPFKTNRIYIDLF

-1142 SQSVPAA
+1142 SQSAPAA

>member
-1 MSGAVTTEGDFCFS
+1 MSGSVTTEGDFCFS

-26 TDALWHLLCEGQ
+26 TDALWHLLSQGQ
-38 IAPVNSMLTRWELNK
+38 IAPIHSMPTRWELDK

-58 AKAGEKDRVYLDSA
+58 AKAGEKNRTYLDSA
-72 FCLTDDLSIPSRHEG
+72 FCLTDDVSTPSRHEG
-87 RQVAIGKKVLQT
+87 RQVAIGKKVLRT
-99 LLAQLAGQG
+99 LLTQLAGQG
-108 SALIK
+108 SPLIK
-113 ERTALVVA
+113 ERTALLVA

-130 VTGMSEKADAPRGH
+130 VTGMSAKTDRPM
-144 SFQGYTPGEQVAEL
+144 GYTPGEQVAEL
-158 AAAFA
+158 AAAFSL
-163 FGGPALSVDTAC
+163 GGPALSVDTAC
-175 SSFPYAIDMAKAL
+175 SSFPYAIDMAQAL

-213 FSQLTAFSSRAQ
+213 FSQLTAFSARAQ

-246 VEPLS
+246 VEPVS
-251 QALIAQRR
+251 QALIAQRP

-287 TAYQRA
+287 SAYQRA
-293 YVGLDPNDV
+293 YIGLDPRDV

-318 ELGSLNSFFAP
+318 ELDSLNSFFAP
-329 HRTDDKKITIG
+329 HCTDGKKIAIG

-366 HKGIPPQPDYRPSA
+366 HRGIPPQPDYRPSA

-392 QVQPLADRQS
+392 QVHPLADRQS
-402 AIRVGISSF
+402 ALRIGISSF

-423 EYIPDNHPAAPLAV
+423 EYIRAAHPSV
-437 PLAAPGVLMLDLAI
+437 PPACIPVTPIGVLMLDLAI
-451 VEAEAAIGSH
+451 VEAEAALGSH
-461 CSLQSFKQQLDQPA
+461 SSLQAFKQQLDQPA
-475 APSVI
+475 APSVV
-480 FPYGRFVDYA
+480 FPYGRFVDYS
-490 AAPAQPLLGKFLA
+490 APAQPLRGKFLA
-503 QDRVIDIDGFGM
+503 QDRVIDIDGYGM

-536 LLRRLPSGV
+536 LLQRLPGV
-545 AGSSGTAMVMCCNMG
+545 AGSTGTAMVMCCNMG

-569 SAHNFYGQA
+569 SAHSFYSQA
-578 QGMPP
+578 QGVPP
-583 GVEVTDVA
+583 DVEVTDVA

-597 LSGYPAQIFD
+597 LSGYPTQIYD
-607 FKGFHQTLVGTPG
+607 FKGFHQTLVGTSG
-620 LFWQTLLASR
+620 LFWQTLLASQ
-630 QWFKEGITTLLLGA
+630 QWFKQGITTLLLGA
-644 GRFISA
+644 GRFISG
-650 EIEIERARHSATVQG
+650 EIEVERARHCATMQG
-665 EGLGLIALRPYQPDS
+665 EGVGLIALRPYQPDA

-693 AHAANSLDEACQLLG
+693 AHAAKSLEEACQLLG
-708 KERGHYQN
+708 NERSQYQT

-726 THASGSLQEITGF
+726 THASGSLREMTGF
-739 LAEASGI
+739 LAEATGI
-746 ETLLAVMLSASAHTV
+746 ETLLAVLLNASARTV

-773 LFTEKLQEWSPAA
+773 LFTEKLREWSPAA
-786 AETTP
+786 AEATS
-791 AIKHPFTL
+791 AIKHPFML
-799 RFAHSAPH
+799 RFAHSTSH
-807 ELQQVIAPARPVS
+807 ELQQVLPPVRPVS
-820 LVREAQHDGVDVLQ
+820 VVREPQNDGVDVLQ
-834 LSDMLTNTLLAGL
+834 LSNMLTNTLLSGL

-857 FTLHR
+857 FALHR
-862 GAEVQRPAHWQRCPE
+862 GVQAQRPASWQRRPE
-877 NIVIANVQRGPQ
+877 NIVIANVQVSPQ
-889 SLQAQLVV
+889 SLRAQLVV

-917 LEGVLQLIEL
+917 LEGVMQLIEL

-936 AYVKTLTIKFQ
+936 AYVKTLNIKFQ

-954 VIDLHLEH
+954 VIDLHLEQ
-962 GEAPQVFNAKVM
+962 GKDPQVFNAKVM
-974 QAGKLMC
+974 QGGKLMC
-981 TCILGMAYSSAFETL
+981 TCILGMAYSSAFEVS
-996 PAGEFTATRCRDK
+996 PAVEFTATRCRDK
-1009 ALLHKAREENVIVS
+1009 ALLHKARDENVIVS
-1023 DMSGIAQGLSVDTLK
+1023 DISGVTQGLSVDTVK
-1038 LPDEHFFQ
+1038 LPDEHIFQ
-1046 EGDPEHYSMVYFLEV
+1046 EGDPEHHSMVYFLEV

-1070 HSYLRIPLKTPMNLL
+1070 HSHLRIPLNTPMNLL

-1091 DRPIPRSS
+1091 DRPIPRNS

-1105 QAGFDA
+1105 QAGFDG
-1111 QHQPFKTNRIYIDLF
+1111 QEQPFKTNRIYIDLF
-1126 NRGEKIGQASI
+1126 NRGEKIGQATI

-1142 SQSVPAA
+1142 SQSAPAA

>member
-26 TDALWHLLCEGQ
+26 TDALWHLLSQGQ
-38 IAPVNSMLTRWELNK
+38 IAPVHSMLTRWELNK

-72 FCLTDDLSIPSRHEG
+72 FCLTDDTSTPSRHEG
-87 RQVAIGKKVLQT
+87 RQVAIGKKVLQA
-99 LLAQLAGQG
+99 LLTQLAGQG

-130 VTGMSEKADAPRGH
+130 VTGMSGKADAP
-144 SFQGYTPGEQVAEL
+144 QGFTPGEQVAEL

-163 FGGPALSVDTAC
+163 LGGPALSVDTAC
-175 SSFPYAIDMAKAL
+175 SSFPYAIDMAQAL

-246 VEPLS
+246 VEPVS

-293 YVGLDPNDV
+293 YIGLDPGDV

-329 HRTDDKKITIG
+329 HRTDGKKMTIG

-402 AIRVGISSF
+402 AIRIGISSF

-423 EYIPDNHPAAPLAV
+423 EYIPDNRPVVPLAV
-437 PLAAPGVLMLDLAI
+437 PLAASGVLMLDLAI

-461 CSLQSFKQQLDQPA
+461 CSLQSLKQQLDQPA
-475 APSVI
+475 TPSVI
-480 FPYGRFVDYA
+480 FPYGRFVDYPA
-490 AAPAQPLLGKFLA
+490 TPAQPLLGKFLA

-536 LLRRLPSGV
+536 LLRRLPGV
-545 AGSSGTAMVMCCNMG
+545 AGSPGTAMVMCCNMG

-569 SAHNFYGQA
+569 SAHNFYSRA

-583 GVEVTDVA
+583 GVEVSDVA

-620 LFWQTLLASR
+620 LFWQTLLASP

-644 GRFISA
+644 GRFISG
-650 EIEIERARHSATVQG
+650 EIEIERARHSATTQG
-665 EGLGLIALRPYQPDS
+665 EGLGVIALRPYQPDA

-693 AHAANSLDEACQLLG
+693 AHAANSLEEACRLLG
-708 KERGHYQN
+708 KERSHYQN

-726 THASGSLQEITGF
+726 THASGSLQEMTGF
-739 LAEASGI
+739 LAEATGI

-761 IEVREAGKAVMW
+761 IEVRQAGKAVMW
-773 LFTEKLQEWSPAA
+773 LFTEKLQEWSAAPA
-786 AETTP
+786 ESPP

-799 RFAHSAPH
+799 RFAHSASH
-807 ELQQVIAPARPVS
+807 ELQQVIPPARPVS
-820 LVREAQHDGVDVLQ
+820 VVREPQNDGVDVLQ
-834 LSDMLTNTLLAGL
+834 LSDILTDTLLSGL
-847 RVRVRAMESL
+847 RVRVRAMEGL
-857 FTLHR
+857 FALHR

-877 NIVIANVQRGPQ
+877 NIVIANVQRSPQ
-889 SLQAQLVV
+889 SLHAQLVV

-936 AYVKTLTIKFQ
+936 TYVKTLTIKFQ

-954 VIDLHLEH
+954 VIDLHLEQ
-962 GEAPQVFNAKVM
+962 GKDPQVFNAKVM

-1070 HSYLRIPLKTPMNLL
+1070 HSHLRIPLNTPMNLL

-1091 DRPIPRSS
+1091 DRPIPRNS

-1111 QHQPFKTNRIYIDLF
+1111 QDQPFKTNRVYIDLF
-1126 NRGEKIGQASI
+1126 NRGEKIGQANI

-1142 SQSVPAA
+1142 SQSAPAA

>member
-26 TDALWHLLCEGQ
+26 TDALWHLLSQGQ
-38 IAPVNSMLTRWELNK
+38 IAPIHSMLTRWELNK

-58 AKAGEKDRVYLDSA
+58 AKAGEKDRTYLDSA
-72 FCLTDDLSIPSRHEG
+72 FCLTDDTSTPSRHEG

-99 LLAQLAGQG
+99 LLAQLSGQG

-130 VTGMSEKADAPRGH
+130 ATGMSAKADATTG
-144 SFQGYTPGEQVAEL
+144 SSSQGYTPGEQVAEL

-175 SSFPYAIDMAKAL
+175 SSFPYAIDMAQAL
-188 VNSGQADNAIVM
+188 VKSGQADNAIVM

-279 APGKQAQY
+279 APGKQAQF

-329 HRTDDKKITIG
+329 HRTDGKKITIG

-366 HKGIPPQPDYRPSA
+366 HKGIPPQPAYRPSA

-402 AIRVGISSF
+402 AIRIGISSF

-423 EYIPDNHPAAPLAV
+423 EYIPDNRPVVPVAV

-461 CSLQSFKQQLDQPA
+461 CSLQSFKQQLHQPA

-480 FPYGRFVDYA
+480 FPYGRFVDYT
-490 AAPAQPLLGKFLA
+490 AAPTQPLLGKFLA

-536 LLRRLPSGV
+536 LLRRLPAGV

-620 LFWQTLLASR
+620 LFWQTLLASQ

-708 KERGHYQN
+708 KERRHYQN
-716 IEVCELQPDA
+716 IEVCELRPDA
-726 THASGSLQEITGF
+726 AHASGSLQEMTGF

-746 ETLLAVMLSASAHTV
+746 ETLLAVMLGTSAHTV

-786 AETTP
+786 EPAP

-807 ELQQVIAPARPVS
+807 ELQQVIAPARPVN
-820 LVREAQHDGVDVLQ
+820 LVREPQQDGVDVLQ
-834 LSDMLTNTLLAGL
+834 LSDTLTNTLLSGL

-857 FTLHR
+857 FALHR

-877 NIVIANVQRGPQ
+877 NIVIANVQRSPQ
-889 SLQAQLVV
+889 ALQAQLVV

-954 VIDLHLEH
+954 VIDLHLEQ
-962 GEAPQVFNAKVM
+962 GKDPQVFNAKVM

-981 TCILGMAYSSAFETL
+981 TCILGMAYSSAFETS

-1038 LPDEHFFQ
+1038 LPQEHFFQ

-1070 HSYLRIPLKTPMNLL
+1070 HSYLRIPLNTPMNLL

-1091 DRPIPRSS
+1091 DRPIPRNS

-1142 SQSVPAA
+1142 SRSAPAA

>member
-1 MSGAVTTEGDFCFS
+1 MSGAATTAGDFCFS

-26 TDALWHLLCEGQ
+26 TEALWQLLSQGQ
-38 IAPVNSMLTRWELNK
+38 VAPIESMPTRWDVDK

-58 AKAGEKDRVYLDSA
+58 TKAGEKDRTYLDSA
-72 FCLTDDLSIPSRHEG
+72 FCLTDDASTPSRHEG

-99 LLAQLAGQG
+99 LFSQLAAQG
-108 SALIK
+108 SPLSS

-130 VTGMSEKADAPRGH
+130 VTGMSGKPDAPPG
-144 SFQGYTPGEQVAEL
+144 FTPGEQVAAL

-163 FGGPALSVDTAC
+163 LGGPALSVDTAC
-175 SSFPYAIDMAKAL
+175 SSFPYALDMAQAL

-213 FSQLTAFSSRAQ
+213 FSQLTAFSARAR
-225 MQAFGQDADG
+225 MEAFGQDADG

-246 VEPLS
+246 VEPVV
-251 QALIAQRR
+251 QALTAQRR
-259 PLGVLRALGLS
+259 PLGVLRALGMS

-287 TAYQRA
+287 SAYQRA
-293 YVGLDPNDV
+293 YRGLDPKDV

-318 ELGSLNSFFAP
+318 ELASLDSFFAS
-329 HRTDDKKITIG
+329 HRKGGEKITIG

-366 HKGIPPQPDYRPSA
+366 HKGIPPQPGYRPSA
-380 KVDETCLQLATE
+380 KVDATCLRLATQ
-392 QVQPLADRQS
+392 QVHSLEARQS
-402 AIRVGISSF
+402 AIRIGISSF

-423 EYIPDNHPAAPLAV
+423 EYVPNERPAA
-437 PLAAPGVLMLDLAI
+437 APANTCGVVMLDLAI
-451 VEAEAAIGSH
+451 VEAEAALGSH
-461 CSLQSFKQQLDQPA
+461 RSLQAFQQQLDQPA
-475 APSVI
+475 APSVV
-480 FPYGRFVDYA
+480 FPYGRFVDYTP
-490 AAPAQPLLGKFLA
+490 APGQPLLGKFLA
-503 QDRVIDIDGFGM
+503 QDHVIDIDGFGM

-536 LLRRLPSGV
+536 LLRRLPGV
-545 AGSSGTAMVMCCNMG
+545 AGSPDTAMVMCCNMG

-569 SAHNFYGQA
+569 SAHNFFSRTHGA
-578 QGMPP
+578 AP

-607 FKGFHQTLVGTPG
+607 FKGFHQTLVGTAG
-620 LFWQTLLASR
+620 LFWQTLLASP
-630 QWFKEGITTLLLGA
+630 QWFDNGITTLLLGA
-644 GRFISA
+644 GRFLSG
-650 EIEIERARHSATVQG
+650 EIEVERARRTATQQG
-665 EGLGLIALRPYQPDS
+665 EGLGLLALRRYQPQA

-693 AHAANSLDEACQLLG
+693 AHAADSLEAACRLVG
-708 KERGHYQN
+708 KAPSDYPN
-716 IEVCELQPDA
+716 VDACELQPAA
-726 THASGSLQEITGF
+726 TPASGSLQEITGF

-746 ETLLAVMLSASAHTV
+746 ETLLAVMLKGATHSV
-761 IEVREAGKAVMW
+761 IEVRDAGKPVMW
-773 LFTEKLQEWSPAA
+773 LFTEKLRQWSPTT
-786 AETTP
+786 AEASSP
-791 AIKHPFTL
+791 IKHPFML
-799 RFAHSAPH
+799 RFAHSSSQ
-807 ELQQVIAPARPVS
+807 ELQQVITPVS
-820 LVREAQHDGVDVLQ
+820 LAREPQNDGVDVQQ
-834 LSDMLTNTLLAGL
+834 LSDMLTSTLLSGL

-857 FTLHR
+857 FALHR
-862 GAEVQRPAHWQRCPE
+862 GDTAQRPTPWQRSAE
-877 NIVIANVQRGPQ
+877 HSVITNARRSPQ
-889 SLQAQLVV
+889 SLHAQLVV

-917 LEGVLQLIEL
+917 LEGVLQLLEL
-927 AMPPLSGRV
+927 AMPPLSGGV
-936 AYVKTLTIKFQ
+936 AYIKTLTIKFQ
-947 QYVQKQG
+947 HYVQKHG
-954 VIDLHLEH
+954 TVDLHVEQ
-962 GEAPQVFNAKVM
+962 GEDSQVFHGKVM
-974 QAGKLMC
+974 QAGKVMC
-981 TCILGMAYSSAFETL
+981 TCILEMAYSSAFETS
-996 PAGEFTATRCRDK
+996 PASDFTATPCRDK
-1009 ALLHKAREENVIVS
+1009 ALLHKARAENVIVS
-1023 DMSGIAQGLSVDTLK
+1023 DMSGVAQGLSVDTVK
-1038 LPDEHFFQ
+1038 LPPEHFFQ
-1046 EGDPEHYSMVYFLEV
+1046 AGDPQHYSMVYFLEV

-1070 HSYLRIPLKTPMNLL
+1070 HSHLRIPLNTPMNLL

-1091 DRPIPRSS
+1091 DRPIPRNS

-1111 QHQPFKTNRIYIDLF
+1111 ALQAFKTNRIYIDLF

-1142 SQSVPAA
+1142 SQSAPAA

>member
-26 TDALWHLLCEGQ
+26 TDALWHLLSQGQ
-38 IAPVNSMLTRWELNK
+38 IAPIHSMLTRWELNK

-58 AKAGEKDRVYLDSA
+58 AKAGEKDRTYLDSA
-72 FCLTDDLSIPSRHEG
+72 FCLTDDTSTPSRHEG

-99 LLAQLAGQG
+99 LLAQLSGQG

-130 VTGMSEKADAPRGH
+130 ATGMSAKADATTG
-144 SFQGYTPGEQVAEL
+144 SSSQGYTPGEQVAEL

-175 SSFPYAIDMAKAL
+175 SSFPYAIDMAQAL
-188 VNSGQADNAIVM
+188 VKSGQADNAIVM

-279 APGKQAQY
+279 APGKQAQF

-329 HRTDDKKITIG
+329 HRTDGKKITIG

-366 HKGIPPQPDYRPSA
+366 HKGIPPQPAYRPSA

-402 AIRVGISSF
+402 AIRIGISSF

-423 EYIPDNHPAAPLAV
+423 EYIPDNRPVVPVAV

-461 CSLQSFKQQLDQPA
+461 CSLQSFKQQLHQPA

-480 FPYGRFVDYA
+480 FPYGRFVDYT
-490 AAPAQPLLGKFLA
+490 AAPTQPLLGKFLA

-536 LLRRLPSGV
+536 LLRRLPAGV

-620 LFWQTLLASR
+620 LFWQTLLASQ

-708 KERGHYQN
+708 KERRHYQN
-716 IEVCELQPDA
+716 IEVCELRPDA
-726 THASGSLQEITGF
+726 AHASGSLQEMTGF

-746 ETLLAVMLSASAHTV
+746 ETLLAVMLGASAHTV

-786 AETTP
+786 EPAP

-807 ELQQVIAPARPVS
+807 ELQQVIAPARPAS
-820 LVREAQHDGVDVLQ
+820 LVREPQHDGVDVLQ
-834 LSDMLTNTLLAGL
+834 LSDTLTNTLLSGL

-857 FTLHR
+857 FALHR

-877 NIVIANVQRGPQ
+877 NIVIANVQRNPQ
-889 SLQAQLVV
+889 SLHAQLVV

-954 VIDLHLEH
+954 VIDLHLEQ
-962 GEAPQVFNAKVM
+962 GKDPQVFNAKVM

-981 TCILGMAYSSAFETL
+981 TCILGMAYSSAFETS

-1070 HSYLRIPLKTPMNLL
+1070 HSYLRIPLNTPMNLL

-1091 DRPIPRSS
+1091 DRPIPRNS

-1142 SQSVPAA
+1142 SRSAPAA

>member
-1 MSGAVTTEGDFCFS
+1 MSGAGTTGDDFCFS

-26 TDALWHLLCEGQ
+26 TDALWHLLSEGQ
-38 IAPVNSMLTRWELNK
+38 IAPIHSMPTHWELNRE
-53 ASIYS
+53 SIYS
-58 AKAGEKDRVYLDSA
+58 AKAGEKDRTYLDSA
-72 FCLTDDLSIPSRHEG
+72 FCLTDDASTPSRHEG
-87 RQVAIGKKVLQT
+87 RQVAIGKRVLQK
-99 LLAQLAGQG
+99 LLSQLSGQG
-108 SALIK
+108 SPLIK

-130 VTGMSEKADAPRGH
+130 VSPIDAPPGDSSR
-144 SFQGYTPGEQVAEL
+144 GYTPGEQVAEL

-163 FGGPALSVDTAC
+163 LHGPALSVDTAC
-175 SSFPYAIDMAKAL
+175 SSFPYAIDMAQAL
-188 VNSGQADNAIVM
+188 INSGQADNAIVM

-213 FSQLTAFSSRAQ
+213 FSQLTAFSSRAR

-246 VEPLS
+246 VEPVS

-259 PLGVLRALGLS
+259 PLGVVRALGLS

-293 YVGLDPNDV
+293 YSGLDPRDV

-318 ELGSLNSFFAP
+318 ELDSLNSFFAP
-329 HRTDDKKITIG
+329 HRTDGKKITIG

-366 HKGIPPQPDYRPSA
+366 HKGIPPQPDYRPST
-380 KVDETCLQLATE
+380 KVDETCLRLATE
-392 QVQPLADRQS
+392 QIQPLADRQS

-423 EYIPDNHPAAPLAV
+423 EYIPDNRPAIPRIAS
-437 PLAAPGVLMLDLAI
+437 GVLMLDLAI
-451 VEAEAAIGSH
+451 VEAEAALGSH
-461 CSLQSFKQQLDQPA
+461 DSLQSLKQQLDRPA
-475 APSVI
+475 APAVM
-480 FPYGRFVDYA
+480 FPYGRFVDYT
-490 AAPAQPLLGKFLA
+490 AAPAQPLRGQFLA

-536 LLRRLPSGV
+536 LLRRLPGV
-545 AGSSGTAMVMCCNMG
+545 AGSLGTAMVMCCNMG

-569 SAHNFYGQA
+569 SAQNYYSRA

-597 LSGYPAQIFD
+597 VSGYPAQIFD

-620 LFWQTLLASR
+620 LFWQTLLASP
-630 QWFKEGITTLLLGA
+630 QWFKEGVTTLLLGA
-644 GRFISA
+644 GRFISGK
-650 EIEIERARHSATVQG
+650 IEIERARHSATMQG
-665 EGLGLIALRPYQPDS
+665 EGLGLFALRPYQPDA

-693 AHAANSLDEACQLLG
+693 AHAANSLEQACQLLG
-708 KERGHYQN
+708 KEPSQYQN
-716 IEVCELQPDA
+716 IEVCELRPDA
-726 THASGSLQEITGF
+726 THASGSLQEMTGF

-773 LFTEKLQEWSPAA
+773 LFTEKLREWRPAA
-786 AETTP
+786 AEPSP

-799 RFAHSAPH
+799 RFAHSAAH
-807 ELQQVIAPARPVS
+807 ELQQVIPPARPVS
-820 LVREAQHDGVDVLQ
+820 LVRERQHDGVDVLQ
-834 LSDMLTNTLLAGL
+834 LSDMLTSTLLSGL
-847 RVRVRAMESL
+847 RVRVRAMEGL
-857 FTLHR
+857 FALHR
-862 GAEVQRPAHWQRCPE
+862 GAEAQRPAHWQRAPE

-889 SLQAQLVV
+889 SLHAQLVV

-927 AMPPLSGRV
+927 AMPPLNGRV

-947 QYVQKQG
+947 QYVQKEG
-954 VIDLHLEH
+954 VIDLHLEQGKDPH
-962 GEAPQVFNAKVM
+962 VFNAKVM

-981 TCILGMAYSSAFETL
+981 TCILGMAYSSAFETA
-996 PAGEFTATRCRDK
+996 PAAEFTATRCRDK

-1023 DMSGIAQGLSVDTLK
+1023 DISGIAQGLSVDTLK
-1038 LPDEHFFQ
+1038 LADEHFFQ

-1070 HSYLRIPLKTPMNLL
+1070 HSHLRIPLNTPMNLL

-1091 DRPIPRSS
+1091 DRAIPRNS

-1111 QHQPFKTNRIYIDLF
+1111 QDQPFKTNRIYIDLF

-1142 SQSVPAA
+1142 SQSTTAA

>member
-26 TDALWHLLCEGQ
+26 TDALWHLLSQGQ
-38 IAPVNSMLTRWELNK
+38 IAPIHSMLTRWELNK

-58 AKAGEKDRVYLDSA
+58 AKAGEKDRTYLDSA
-72 FCLTDDLSIPSRHEG
+72 FCLTDDTSTPSRHEG

-99 LLAQLAGQG
+99 LLAQLSGQG

-130 VTGMSEKADAPRGH
+130 ATGMSAKADATTG
-144 SFQGYTPGEQVAEL
+144 SSSQGYTPGEQVAEL

-175 SSFPYAIDMAKAL
+175 SSFPYAIDMAQAL
-188 VNSGQADNAIVM
+188 VKSGQADNAIVM

-279 APGKQAQY
+279 APGKQAQF

-329 HRTDDKKITIG
+329 HRTDGKKITIG

-366 HKGIPPQPDYRPSA
+366 HKGIPPQPAYRPSA

-402 AIRVGISSF
+402 AIRIGISSF

-423 EYIPDNHPAAPLAV
+423 EYIPDNRPVVPVAV

-461 CSLQSFKQQLDQPA
+461 CSLQSFKQQLHQPA

-490 AAPAQPLLGKFLA
+490 AAPTQPLLGKFLA

-536 LLRRLPSGV
+536 LLRRLPAGV

-569 SAHNFYGQA
+569 SAHKFYGQA

-620 LFWQTLLASR
+620 LFWQTLLASQ

-708 KERGHYQN
+708 KERRHYQN
-716 IEVCELQPDA
+716 IEVCELRPDA
-726 THASGSLQEITGF
+726 AHASGSLQEMTGF

-746 ETLLAVMLSASAHTV
+746 ETLLAVMLGASAHTV

-786 AETTP
+786 EPAP

-807 ELQQVIAPARPVS
+807 ELQQVIAPARPAS
-820 LVREAQHDGVDVLQ
+820 LVRESQHDGVDVLQ
-834 LSDMLTNTLLAGL
+834 LSDTLTNTLLSGL

-857 FTLHR
+857 FALHR

-877 NIVIANVQRGPQ
+877 NIVIANVQRNPQ
-889 SLQAQLVV
+889 SLHAQLVV

-954 VIDLHLEH
+954 VIDLHLEQ
-962 GEAPQVFNAKVM
+962 GKDPQVFNAKVM

-981 TCILGMAYSSAFETL
+981 TCILGMAYSSAFETS

-1070 HSYLRIPLKTPMNLL
+1070 HSYLRIPLNTPMNLL

-1091 DRPIPRSS
+1091 DRPIPRNS

-1142 SQSVPAA
+1142 SRSAPAA

>member
-26 TDALWHLLCEGQ
+26 TDALWHLLSQGQ
-38 IAPVNSMLTRWELNK
+38 IAPIHSMLTRWELNK

-58 AKAGEKDRVYLDSA
+58 AKAGEKDRTYLDSA
-72 FCLTDDLSIPSRHEG
+72 FCLTDDTSTPSRHEG

-99 LLAQLAGQG
+99 LLAQLSGQG

-130 VTGMSEKADAPRGH
+130 ATGMSAKADATTG
-144 SFQGYTPGEQVAEL
+144 SSSQGYTPGEQVAEL

-175 SSFPYAIDMAKAL
+175 SSFPYAIDMAQAL
-188 VNSGQADNAIVM
+188 VKSGQADNAIVM

-279 APGKQAQY
+279 APGKQAQF

-329 HRTDDKKITIG
+329 HRTDGKKITIG

-366 HKGIPPQPDYRPSA
+366 HKGIPPQPAYRPSA

-402 AIRVGISSF
+402 AIRIGISSF

-423 EYIPDNHPAAPLAV
+423 EYIPDNRPVVPVAV

-461 CSLQSFKQQLDQPA
+461 CSLQSFKQQLHQPA

-480 FPYGRFVDYA
+480 FPYGRFVDYT
-490 AAPAQPLLGKFLA
+490 AAPTQPLLGKFLA

-620 LFWQTLLASR
+620 LFWQTLLASQ

-708 KERGHYQN
+708 KERRHYQN
-716 IEVCELQPDA
+716 IEVCELRPDA
-726 THASGSLQEITGF
+726 AHASGSLQEMTGF

-746 ETLLAVMLSASAHTV
+746 ETLLAVMLGASAHTV

-786 AETTP
+786 EPAP

-807 ELQQVIAPARPVS
+807 ELQQVIAPARPAS
-820 LVREAQHDGVDVLQ
+820 LVREPQHDGVDVLQ
-834 LSDMLTNTLLAGL
+834 LSDTLTNTLLSGL

-857 FTLHR
+857 FALHR

-877 NIVIANVQRGPQ
+877 NIVIANVQRNPQ
-889 SLQAQLVV
+889 SLHAQLVV

-954 VIDLHLEH
+954 VIDLHLEQ
-962 GEAPQVFNAKVM
+962 GKDPQVFNAKVM

-981 TCILGMAYSSAFETL
+981 TCILGMAYSSAFETS

-1070 HSYLRIPLKTPMNLL
+1070 HSYLRIPLNTPMNLL

-1091 DRPIPRSS
+1091 DRPIPRNS

-1142 SQSVPAA
+1142 SRSAPAA

>member
-1 MSGAVTTEGDFCFS
+1 MSGAVTTGGDFCFS

-26 TDALWHLLCEGQ
+26 TDALWHLLSQGQ
-38 IAPVNSMLTRWELNK
+38 IAPIESMSTRWELDK

-58 AKAGEKDRVYLDSA
+58 AKAGEKDRIYLDNG
-72 FCLTDDLSIPSRHEG
+72 FCLADDESTPSRHEG
-87 RQVAIGKKVLQT
+87 RQVAIGKKVLQA
-99 LLAQLAGQG
+99 LLSQLAGQG

-130 VTGMSEKADAPRGH
+130 VTGISGKADAP
-144 SFQGYTPGEQVAEL
+144 QGYTPGEQVAAL
-158 AAAFA
+158 ATTFA
-163 FGGPALSVDTAC
+163 LGGPALSVDTAC
-175 SSFPYAIDMAKAL
+175 SSFPYAIDMAQAL
-188 VNSGQADNAIVM
+188 INSGQADNAIVM

-213 FSQLTAFSSRAQ
+213 FSQLTAFSSRAR

-246 VEPLS
+246 VEPVS

-293 YVGLDPNDV
+293 YSDLDPSDV

-318 ELGSLNSFFAP
+318 ELDSLNSFFAP
-329 HRTDDKKITIG
+329 HRTGAKKITIG

-366 HKGIPPQPDYRPSA
+366 HKGIPPQPDYRPSTKIDA
-380 KVDETCLQLATE
+380 TCLQLATE
-392 QVQPLADRQS
+392 QVQSLADRQS
-402 AIRVGISSF
+402 ALRIGISSF

-423 EYIPDNHPAAPLAV
+423 EYIPDNRPAV
-437 PLAAPGVLMLDLAI
+437 PRVAPGVLMLDLAI

-461 CSLQSFKQQLDQPA
+461 GSLQSFKQQLDRPA

-480 FPYGRFVDYA
+480 FPYGRFVDYPA
-490 AAPAQPLLGKFLA
+490 TPAQPLLGKFLA

-536 LLRRLPSGV
+536 LLRRLPGV
-545 AGSSGTAMVMCCNMG
+545 AGSPGTAMVMCCNMG

-569 SAHNFYGQA
+569 RAHNFYSQA
-578 QGMPP
+578 QGTPP

-620 LFWQTLLASR
+620 LFWQTLLASQ

-644 GRFISA
+644 GRFISG
-650 EIEIERARHSATVQG
+650 EIEIERARHSATPQG
-665 EGLGLIALRPYQPDS
+665 EGLGLIALRPYRPDA

-693 AHAANSLDEACQLLG
+693 AHAANSLEDACRLLG
-708 KERGHYQN
+708 KARSQYQN

-786 AETTP
+786 VEPAP

-799 RFAHSAPH
+799 RFAHSASH

-820 LVREAQHDGVDVLQ
+820 LVREPQHDGVDVLQ
-834 LSDMLTNTLLAGL
+834 LSDMLTSTLLSGL
-847 RVRVRAMESL
+847 RVRVRAMEGL
-857 FTLHR
+857 FALQR
-862 GAEVQRPAHWQRCPE
+862 GAETQRPTHWQRDPK
-877 NIVIANVQRGPQ
+877 NIVITNVRRSPQ
-889 SLQAQLVV
+889 SLHAQLVV
-897 NEAHPYFFDHPLDHI
+897 DEAHPYFFDHPLDHI

-927 AMPPLSGRV
+927 AMPPLGGRV
-936 AYVKTLTIKFQ
+936 AYVKTLNIKFQ

-954 VIDLHLEH
+954 VIDLHLEQ
-962 GEAPQVFNAKVM
+962 GNTPQVFNAKVM

-981 TCILGMAYSSAFETL
+981 TCLLEMAYSSAFETS

-1023 DMSGIAQGLSVDTLK
+1023 DISGVAQGLSVDTLK

-1070 HSYLRIPLKTPMNLL
+1070 HGHLRIPLNTPMNLL
-1085 ALSFTL
+1085 VLNFTL
-1091 DRPIPRSS
+1091 DRPIPRNS

-1105 QAGFDA
+1105 QAGFGA
-1111 QHQPFKTNRIYIDLF
+1111 QEQSFKTNRIYIDLF

-1142 SQSVPAA
+1142 SQSAPAV

>member
-26 TDALWHLLCEGQ
+26 TDALWHLLSQGQ
-38 IAPVNSMLTRWELNK
+38 IAPIHSMLTRWELNK

-58 AKAGEKDRVYLDSA
+58 AKAGEKDRTYLDSA
-72 FCLTDDLSIPSRHEG
+72 FCLTDDTSTPSRHEG

-99 LLAQLAGQG
+99 LLAQLSGQG

-130 VTGMSEKADAPRGH
+130 ATGMSAKADATTG
-144 SFQGYTPGEQVAEL
+144 SSSQGYTPGEQVAEL

-175 SSFPYAIDMAKAL
+175 SSFPYAIDMAQAL
-188 VNSGQADNAIVM
+188 VKSGQADNAIVM

-293 YVGLDPNDV
+293 YTGLDPADV

-329 HRTDDKKITIG
+329 HRTDGKKITIG

-366 HKGIPPQPDYRPSA
+366 HKGIPPQPAYRPSA

-402 AIRVGISSF
+402 AIRIGISSF

-423 EYIPDNHPAAPLAV
+423 EYIPDNRPVVPVAV

-461 CSLQSFKQQLDQPA
+461 CSLQSFKQQLHQPA

-480 FPYGRFVDYA
+480 FPYGRFVDYT
-490 AAPAQPLLGKFLA
+490 AAPTQPLLGKFLA

-536 LLRRLPSGV
+536 LLRRLPAGV

-620 LFWQTLLASR
+620 LFWQTLLASQ

-708 KERGHYQN
+708 KERRHYQN
-716 IEVCELQPDA
+716 IEVCELRPDA
-726 THASGSLQEITGF
+726 AHASGSLQEMTGF

-746 ETLLAVMLSASAHTV
+746 ETLLAVMLGASAHTV

-786 AETTP
+786 EPVP

-807 ELQQVIAPARPVS
+807 ELQQVIAPARPAS
-820 LVREAQHDGVDVLQ
+820 LVREPQHDGVDVLQ
-834 LSDMLTNTLLAGL
+834 LSDTLTNTLLSGL

-857 FTLHR
+857 FALHR

-877 NIVIANVQRGPQ
+877 NIVIANVQRNPQ
-889 SLQAQLVV
+889 SLHAQLVV

-954 VIDLHLEH
+954 VIDLHLEQ
-962 GEAPQVFNAKVM
+962 GKDPQVFNAKVM

-981 TCILGMAYSSAFETL
+981 TCILGMAYSSAFETS

-1070 HSYLRIPLKTPMNLL
+1070 HSYLRIPLNTPMNLL

-1091 DRPIPRSS
+1091 DRPIPRNS

-1142 SQSVPAA
+1142 SRSAPAA

>member
-26 TDALWHLLCEGQ
+26 TDALWHLLSQGQ
-38 IAPVNSMLTRWELNK
+38 IAPIHSMLTRWELNK

-58 AKAGEKDRVYLDSA
+58 AKAGEKDRTYLDSA
-72 FCLTDDLSIPSRHEG
+72 FCLTDDTSTPSRHEG

-99 LLAQLAGQG
+99 LLAQLSGQG

-130 VTGMSEKADAPRGH
+130 ATGMSAKADATTG
-144 SFQGYTPGEQVAEL
+144 SSSQGYTPGEQVAEL

-175 SSFPYAIDMAKAL
+175 SSFPYAIDMAQAL
-188 VNSGQADNAIVM
+188 VKSGQADNAIVM

-293 YVGLDPNDV
+293 YTGLDPADV

-329 HRTDDKKITIG
+329 HRTDGKKITIG

-366 HKGIPPQPDYRPSA
+366 HKGIPPQPAYRPSA

-402 AIRVGISSF
+402 AIRIGISSF

-423 EYIPDNHPAAPLAV
+423 EYIPDNRPVVPVAV

-461 CSLQSFKQQLDQPA
+461 CSLQSFKQQLHQPA

-480 FPYGRFVDYA
+480 FPYGRFVDYT
-490 AAPAQPLLGKFLA
+490 AAPTQPLLGKFLA

-536 LLRRLPSGV
+536 LLRRLPAGV

-620 LFWQTLLASR
+620 LFWQTLLASQ

-708 KERGHYQN
+708 KERRHYQN
-716 IEVCELQPDA
+716 IEVCELRPDA
-726 THASGSLQEITGF
+726 AHASGSLQEMTGF

-746 ETLLAVMLSASAHTV
+746 ETLLAVMLGASAHTV

-786 AETTP
+786 EPAP

-807 ELQQVIAPARPVS
+807 ELQQVIAPARPAS
-820 LVREAQHDGVDVLQ
+820 LVREPQHDGVDVLQ
-834 LSDMLTNTLLAGL
+834 LSDTLTNTLLSGL

-857 FTLHR
+857 FALHR

-877 NIVIANVQRGPQ
+877 NIVIANVQRSPQ
-889 SLQAQLVV
+889 ALQAQLVV

-954 VIDLHLEH
+954 VIDLHLEQ
-962 GEAPQVFNAKVM
+962 GKDPQVFNAKVM

-981 TCILGMAYSSAFETL
+981 TCILGMAYSSAFETS

-1070 HSYLRIPLKTPMNLL
+1070 HSYLRIPLNTPMNLL

-1091 DRPIPRSS
+1091 DRPIPRNS

-1142 SQSVPAA
+1142 SRSAPAA

>member
-1 MSGAVTTEGDFCFS
+1 MNGAVTTEGDFCFS

-26 TDALWHLLCEGQ
+26 TDALWHLLSEGQ
-38 IAPVNSMLTRWELNK
+38 IAPINSMLTRWELDK

-58 AKAGEKDRVYLDSA
+58 AKTGEKDRVYLDSA
-72 FCLTDDLSIPSRHEG
+72 FCLTDDASTPSRHEG

-108 SALIK
+108 STLIK

-130 VTGMSEKADAPRGH
+130 VTGMSGKTEAP
-144 SFQGYTPGEQVAEL
+144 QGYTPGEQVAEL

-175 SSFPYAIDMAKAL
+175 SSFPYAIDMAQAL

-213 FSQLTAFSSRAQ
+213 FSQLTAFSARAQ

-246 VEPLS
+246 VEPVS

-259 PLGVLRALGLS
+259 PLGVLRALGMS

-293 YVGLDPNDV
+293 YIGLDPNDV

-318 ELGSLNSFFAP
+318 ELDSLNSFFAP
-329 HRTDDKKITIG
+329 HCTDGKKITIG

-366 HKGIPPQPDYRPSA
+366 HKGIPPQPDYRTSA
-380 KVDETCLQLATE
+380 KVDETSLRLATK
-392 QVQPLADRQS
+392 QIQPLADRQS
-402 AIRVGISSF
+402 AIRIGISSF

-423 EYIPDNHPAAPLAV
+423 EYIPDNRPAV
-437 PLAAPGVLMLDLAI
+437 PLSAPGVLMLDLAI

-461 CSLQSFKQQLDQPA
+461 GSLQSFKQQLDRPV
-475 APSVI
+475 APSVS
-480 FPYGRFVDYA
+480 FPYGRFVDYSP
-490 AAPAQPLLGKFLA
+490 APGQPLLGQFLA

-536 LLRRLPSGV
+536 LLRRLPGV
-545 AGSSGTAMVMCCNMG
+545 AGSPGTAMVMCCNMG

-569 SAHNFYGQA
+569 SAHNFYSQA
-578 QGMPP
+578 QGTPP
-583 GVEVTDVA
+583 GVEVADVA

-597 LSGYPAQIFD
+597 LSGYPTQIFD

-620 LFWQTLLASR
+620 LFWQTLLASQ
-630 QWFKEGITTLLLGA
+630 QWFKNGITTLLLGA
-644 GRFISA
+644 GRFISG

-665 EGLGLIALRPYQPDS
+665 EGLGLIALRPYQPDA

-693 AHAANSLDEACQLLG
+693 AHAANSLEEACQLLG
-708 KERGHYQN
+708 KKRSQYQS

-726 THASGSLQEITGF
+726 THASGSLQEMTGF
-739 LAEASGI
+739 LAEASGV

-773 LFTEKLQEWSPAA
+773 LFTEKLREWSTVAEPA
-786 AETTP
+786 P

-799 RFAHSAPH
+799 RFAHSAHH
-807 ELQQVIAPARPVS
+807 ELQPVIPPARPVS
-820 LVREAQHDGVDVLQ
+820 LVREPQNDGVDVLQ
-834 LSDMLTNTLLAGL
+834 LSDMLTNTLLSGL

-857 FTLHR
+857 FALHR
-862 GAEVQRPAHWQRCPE
+862 GTEAQRPAHWQRRPE
-877 NIVIANVQRGPQ
+877 NVVITNVQRGPQ
-889 SLQAQLVV
+889 SLRAQLVV

-936 AYVKTLTIKFQ
+936 AYVKTLNIKFQ
-947 QYVQKQG
+947 QYVQKEG
-954 VIDLHLEH
+954 VIDLHLEQ
-962 GEAPQVFNAKVM
+962 GKDSQVFNAKVM

-981 TCILGMAYSSAFETL
+981 TCVLGMAYSSAFEKS

-1070 HSYLRIPLKTPMNLL
+1070 HSHLRIPLNTPMNLL

-1091 DRPIPRSS
+1091 DRPIPRNS

-1111 QHQPFKTNRIYIDLF
+1111 QQPFKTNRIYIDLF

-1142 SQSVPAA
+1142 SQSAPAA

>member
-1 MSGAVTTEGDFCFS
+1 MSGAVTTAGDFCFS

-26 TDALWHLLCEGQ
+26 TDALWHLLAQGQ
-38 IAPVNSMLTRWELNK
+38 IAPIHSMPTRWELDK

-58 AKAGEKDRVYLDSA
+58 AKAGEKNRTYLDSA
-72 FCLTDDLSIPSRHEG
+72 FCLTDDVSTPSRHEG

-99 LLAQLAGQG
+99 LFDQLARQG
-108 SALIK
+108 SALLK

-130 VTGMSEKADAPRGH
+130 VTGTSEKADASP
-144 SFQGYTPGEQVAEL
+144 GYTPGEQVAEL

-163 FGGPALSVDTAC
+163 LGGPALSVDTAC
-175 SSFPYAIDMAKAL
+175 SSFPYAIDMAQAL

-246 VEPLS
+246 VEPVS

-287 TAYQRA
+287 SAYQRA
-293 YVGLDPNDV
+293 YIGLDPSDV

-318 ELGSLNSFFAP
+318 ELDSLNSFFAP
-329 HRTDDKKITIG
+329 HCTDGKKIAIG

-366 HKGIPPQPDYRPSA
+366 HKGIPPQPDYRPSV
-380 KVDETCLQLATE
+380 KVDQTCLQLATE
-392 QVQPLADRQS
+392 QVQPLAERQS
-402 AIRVGISSF
+402 ALRIGISSF

-423 EYIPDNHPAAPLAV
+423 EYLPDNRPAV
-437 PLAAPGVLMLDLAI
+437 PRVAPGVLMLDLAI

-461 CSLQSFKQQLDQPA
+461 CSLQVFKQQLDQPA
-475 APSVI
+475 APSVV
-480 FPYGRFVDYA
+480 FPYGRFVDYS
-490 AAPAQPLLGKFLA
+490 APAQPLLGKFLA
-503 QDRVIDIDGFGM
+503 QDRVIDIDGYGM

-536 LLRRLPSGV
+536 LLQRLPGV
-545 AGSSGTAMVMCCNMG
+545 AGSPGTAMVMCCNMG

-569 SAHNFYGQA
+569 SAHNFYSRA

-597 LSGYPAQIFD
+597 LSGYPAQIYD

-620 LFWQTLLASR
+620 LFWQTLLASQ

-644 GRFISA
+644 GRFISG
-650 EIEIERARHSATVQG
+650 EIEVERARHCTATQG
-665 EGLGLIALRPYQPDS
+665 EGLGLIALRPYQPDAD
-680 SDKPL
+680 DKPL

-693 AHAANSLDEACQLLG
+693 AHAAKSLEEACQLLG
-708 KERGHYQN
+708 KERSRYQN
-716 IEVCELQPDA
+716 VEVCELQPDA
-726 THASGSLQEITGF
+726 TPASGSLQEMTGF
-739 LAEASGI
+739 LAEATGI
-746 ETLLAVMLSASAHTV
+746 ETLLAVLLGESAHTV

-786 AETTP
+786 AAITP
-791 AIKHPFTL
+791 AIKHPFML
-799 RFAHSAPH
+799 RFAHSASH
-807 ELQQVIAPARPVS
+807 ELQQVTPPARPVS
-820 LVREAQHDGVDVLQ
+820 RVREPQNDSVDVLQ
-834 LSDMLTNTLLAGL
+834 LSDALTNTLLAGL
-847 RVRVRAMESL
+847 RVRVRALEGL
-857 FTLHR
+857 FALQR
-862 GAEVQRPAHWQRCPE
+862 GAQAQRPAHWQRRPE
-877 NIVIANVQRGPQ
+877 NIVIANVQRSPQ
-889 SLQAQLVV
+889 SLHAQLVV

-917 LEGVLQLIEL
+917 LEGVMQLIEL

-936 AYVKTLTIKFQ
+936 AYVKNLSIKFQ

-954 VIDLHLEH
+954 VIDLHLEQ
-962 GEAPQVFNAKVM
+962 GKDPQVFTAKVM

-981 TCILGMAYSSAFETL
+981 TCILGMAYSSAFETS
-996 PAGEFTATRCRDK
+996 PAVEFTATRCRDK

-1023 DMSGIAQGLSVDTLK
+1023 AMSGIAQGLSVDTVK

-1070 HSYLRIPLKTPMNLL
+1070 HGHLRIPLNTPMNLL

-1091 DRPIPRSS
+1091 DRPIPRNS

-1111 QHQPFKTNRIYIDLF
+1111 QDQPFKTNRIYIDLF

-1142 SQSVPAA
+1142 SQSAPAA